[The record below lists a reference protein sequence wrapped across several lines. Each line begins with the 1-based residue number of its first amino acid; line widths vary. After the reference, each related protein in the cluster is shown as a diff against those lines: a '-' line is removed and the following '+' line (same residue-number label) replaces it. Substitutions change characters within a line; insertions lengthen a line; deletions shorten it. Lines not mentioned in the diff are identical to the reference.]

1 MSTIGASWSFRIGLV
16 RAGQAD
22 EALVDRRQVDR
33 RQVDR
38 RQKAIVC
45 PTRSRFV
52 WYGGGAQE
60 EHVIEGALI
69 VEMKAGLV
77 TVHEA
82 EGGCG
87 GKVGEGFG
95 HAIERV
101 AGCLGFGFVFEE
113 AGFDGPGAAE

>member
-1 MSTIGASWSFRIGLV
+1 MSTICDSWNLGIGLV

-22 EALVDRRQVDR
+22 EAFGFGTNDWLWTGQE
-33 RQVDR
+33 
-38 RQKAIVC
+38 AC
-45 PTRSRFV
+45 PTRGSRFV
-52 WYGGGAQE
+52 WYGGGAEE
-60 EHVIEGALI
+60 EHVIGGALI

-95 HAIERV
+95 HAIQRV
-101 AGCLGFGFVFEE
+101 AG
-113 AGFDGPGAAE
+113 